1 MKTADP
7 TKVICPACVHEFRAI
22 PQDVQERLRTISHP
36 TPVQGE
42 ALPVVAYIDDDEH
55 TLPAYMVEIDAIV
68 QKVDLSQFRHK
79 LTYHAQATAEI
90 SRLQGEV
97 DALKEKLTK
106 QNIILGMTK
115 LSVADKDRAIDQLET
130 QLSDTTGQVGKLREA
145 LEEKTREA
153 DYNFALYQNLGAQPD
168 NHPIDFDLFREV
180 SLIHQKHADWE
191 AITTLS
197 IDDPSYDTFASG
209 FKTAVGV
216 IEQYMNLN
224 STAPK

>member
-115 LSVADKDRAIDQLET
+115 LSVADKDRAIDQLRT
-130 QLSDTTGQVGKLREA
+130 QLSDATGQVGKLTQA
-145 LEEKTREA
+145 WNAACAFIDSHAGDPDIIEEMCRTYAAFMDIRA
-153 DYNFALYQNLGAQPD
+153 A
-168 NHPIDFDLFREV
+168 
-180 SLIHQKHADWE
+180 
-191 AITTLS
+191 
-197 IDDPSYDTFASG
+197 
-209 FKTAVGV
+209 
-216 IEQYMNLN
+216 LN
-224 STAPK
+224 SSAPK